1 MRVALVTWS
10 GLPGLAADDQL
21 LRDALLRDGHEVTA
35 AVWDDPRVA
44 WDAYDAIVI
53 RSTWDYH
60 KRIDDFRAWL
70 ASLGEAPL
78 WNPRT
83 VIERNLHKR
92 YLLELPNVVPTRI
105 VQPGERV
112 DVTARVVVKPA
123 VSASAYLTSIAD
135 HSFVATFEA
144 LVQPFVEE
152 IAAKGEWSLLFAGG
166 QFSHAILKKPR
177 AGDFRVQ
184 QEFGGSAVA
193 TKAPPALIDDAH
205 AVLAT
210 IEEPWLYARVDGVE
224 RDGRL
229 LLMELEMTEPSLFLA
244 LDAEAPRRFA
254 RAIARLK
261 QLASGRATMRS
272 CGGGNT
278 AKSTIPRRG

>member
-21 LRDALLRDGHEVTA
+21 LRDALLHDGHEVTA
-35 AVWDDPRVA
+35 AVWDDSRVA
-44 WDAYDAIVI
+44 WRAYDAIVI

-60 KRIDDFRAWL
+60 KRIGDFRAWL
-70 ASLGEAPL
+70 ASLGDAPL

-83 VIERNLHKR
+83 VVERNLHKR
-92 YLLELPNVVPTRI
+92 YLLTLPNVVPTRI
-105 VQPGERV
+105 VQAGEHV
-112 DVTARVVVKPA
+112 DVTSRVVVKPA
-123 VSASAYLTSIAD
+123 VSASAYLTAIAE
-135 HSFVATFEA
+135 HPFVAEFEA

-152 IAAKGEWSLLFAGG
+152 IATKGEWSLLFAAGE
-166 QFSHAILKKPR
+166 FSHAVLKHPKS
-177 AGDFRVQ
+177 GDFRVQ

-193 TKAPPALIDDAH
+193 TNAPQALIDDAH

-244 LDAEAPRRFA
+244 LDAEAPGRFA
-254 RAIARLK
+254 RAVARITA
-261 QLASGRATMRS
+261 ASADRAR
-272 CGGGNT
+272 GW
-278 AKSTIPRRG
+278 RRDASRA